1 MTARPEEHTGRGGT
15 LYDGEVFSLTE
26 PPLFARLNSASNILL
41 AGAGG
46 GFDVYAALPLAF
58 ALRAQGKRVH
68 LANLSFSELARLD
81 LDDWVAPDVAAVGAD
96 SVGSDDYFPE
106 RTLARWLRDQGLPS
120 TVHAFPRIGVRRLRA
135 AYRTLVRHLGVDA
148 VVLVDGGTDILMRG
162 DESGLGTP
170 EEDMT
175 SLAAVSAIEDVD
187 RLVACLGFGI
197 DAYHGVCHSHVLEN
211 LAALDRA
218 GGYLGALS
226 IPSASPEAQA
236 YRDAVAHAQA
246 ATPIRPSIVNGQIAA
261 ALRGEFGNVAFTSRT
276 AGSELFVNPLMGM
289 YFTVDL
295 STLAA
300 SVGYLDRLRETET
313 MLDVARVITDHRDTV
328 LLRPGQAFPH

>member
-1 MTARPEEHTGRGGT
+1 M
-15 LYDGEVFSLTE
+15 FSLTE
-26 PPLFARLNSASNILL
+26 PPLFARLKSASNVLL

-120 TVHAFPRIGVRRLRA
+120 TVHAFPRTGVRRLRA
-135 AYRTLVRHLGVDA
+135 AYRALVRHLGVDA
-148 VVLVDGGTDILMRG
+148 IVLVDGGTDILMRG

-197 DAYHGVCHSHVLEN
+197 DSYHGVCHSHVLEN

-295 STLAA
+295 RMLAA
-300 SVGYLDRLRETET
+300 SVGYLDRLRDTET
-313 MLDVARVITDHRDTV
+313 MLDVARAITDHRDTV